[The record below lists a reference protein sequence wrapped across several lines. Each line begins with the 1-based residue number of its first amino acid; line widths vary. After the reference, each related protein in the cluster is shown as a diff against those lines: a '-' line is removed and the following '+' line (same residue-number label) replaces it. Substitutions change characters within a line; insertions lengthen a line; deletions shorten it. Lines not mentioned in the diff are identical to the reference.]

1 MADFS
6 KERRFSIDPGKGKK
20 MDGCP
25 YSVYEDGRDVKD
37 YIIPPK
43 GYKFKGFRFDPDA
56 CNQIYDGRLTAEYEK
71 ESFVAIFKS
80 NLWKFIL
87 ALVIIAVITV
97 VVVLA
102 VNVFNKPKTDKPTK
116 KPESTT
122 LVKDTTKEKETKK
135 AQLTE
140 EKKTE
145 APSNGAVKP
154 SDKDDAAILDLDA
167 KKDKDSV
174 VETPQPA
181 ADDPSAQFKK
191 EFWALIHQRTI
202 MMDPYDL
209 LYKDNKNKV
218 EGEEYE
224 YLRYTILEN
233 FTSFK
238 AWSGKLHKVPVSE
251 LESINTISD
260 LKKKLN
266 QID

>member
-1 MADFS
+1 MADFN

-25 YSVYEDGRDVKD
+25 YSVYEDGQDVKD

-56 CNQIYDGRLTAEYEK
+56 SNQIYDGRLIAEYEK
-71 ESFVAIFKS
+71 EPFNDILKS

-87 ALVIIAVITV
+87 ALFIIAVITV
-97 VVVLA
+97 VVILA

-116 KPESTT
+116 KPETTT
-122 LVKDTTKEKETKK
+122 LVKDTLKEKDKV
-135 AQLTE
+135 QPV
-140 EKKTE
+140 EKN
-145 APSNGAVKP
+145 APTPAKDTIKP
-154 SDKDDAAILDLDA
+154 NDKDNATVQDMGA
-167 KKDKDSV
+167 KKDKDKV
-174 VETPQPA
+174 VETPQSVA
-181 ADDPSAQFKK
+181 SDPNTQFKQ

-218 EGEEYE
+218 ECEEYE

-233 FTSFK
+233 FASFK

-251 LESINTISD
+251 LESINTIKD
-260 LKKKLN
+260 LKNKLN
-266 QID
+266 EIK

>member
-1 MADFS
+1 MADF

-37 YIIPPK
+37 YMIPPK

-71 ESFVAIFKS
+71 EPFNDILKS

-87 ALVIIAVITV
+87 ALVIIAVVTV
-97 VVVLA
+97 VVILA

-116 KPESTT
+116 KPETTT
-122 LVKDTTKEKETKK
+122 LVKDTIPEKETDTVQHTKQK
-135 AQLTE
+135 DSV
-140 EKKTE
+140 
-145 APSNGAVKP
+145 APSNDVVKP
-154 SDKDDAAILDLDA
+154 SDNDGTVILDPSV
-167 KKDKDSV
+167 KKDEDSN
-174 VETPQPA
+174 EKTPQPVA
-181 ADDPSAQFKK
+181 EDPSAQFKK
-191 EFWALIHQRTI
+191 EFWTLIHQRTI
-202 MMDPYDL
+202 KMDPYDI
-209 LYKDNKNKV
+209 LYKENKNKV

-224 YLRYTILEN
+224 YLRSTILEN
-233 FTSFK
+233 FASFK
-238 AWSGKLHKVPVSE
+238 VWANKLHNIPVSE

-266 QID
+266 